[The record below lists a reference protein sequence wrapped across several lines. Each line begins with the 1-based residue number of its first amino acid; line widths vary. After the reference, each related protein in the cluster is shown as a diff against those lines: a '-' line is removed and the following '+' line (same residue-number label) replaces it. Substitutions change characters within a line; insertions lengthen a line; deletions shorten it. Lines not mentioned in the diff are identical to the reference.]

1 MQEELQ
7 KLPPG
12 FPRGV
17 IPQPPFPQLAPT
29 MAQMHTL
36 MPTQSLQ
43 PTQQLEYKVPS
54 PGLHR
59 IVFVLC
65 AGTIMIYFPCATADA
80 AGAIAAAAAYP
91 AAAQRHG
98 APGPKSFRWRGQH
111 PAARSAPEE
120 APRAFATRHQ
130 PGEGLDLFTLCACLP
145 VCPRCFD
152 Q

>member
-1 MQEELQ
+1 
-7 KLPPG
+7 
-12 FPRGV
+12 
-17 IPQPPFPQLAPT
+17 
-29 MAQMHTL
+29 
-36 MPTQSLQ
+36 
-43 PTQQLEYKVPS
+43 
-54 PGLHR
+54 
-59 IVFVLC
+59 
-65 AGTIMIYFPCATADA
+65 MIYFPCATADA

-152 Q
+152 QWTLCLSQHPNTAVAPVDEEGSDGEPDQEAVQR